1 VDLDMSSVSVTD
13 DAAESMIPPPHLDT
27 VPATPQRKKK
37 ARTLRESDWEPYKEK
52 VIQLHLHEKRPLP
65 EVKTLMEQEFG
76 FTAEYVEQPVVPSL
90 HRIQTNHAP
99 RIRQYRSRLTQWK
112 LDKNIKSDEM
122 KAIIRHRQQR
132 RLIETS
138 KPALEFRVRGQ
149 DVEPQKIE
157 RWMKSH
163 NVMESMLYAPSP
175 AACKLI

>member
-1 VDLDMSSVSVTD
+1 MDLDMSSVSVTD
-13 DAAESMIPPPHLDT
+13 DAAESTLPPPHLDT
-27 VPATPQRKKK
+27 MPATPQRKKK
-37 ARTLRESDWEPYKEK
+37 ARTLRESDWEPYKER

-76 FTAEYVEQPVVPSL
+76 FTAGYVEQLVVPSP
-90 HRIQTNHAP
+90 HHIQTNHAH
-99 RIRQYRSRLTQWK
+99 RIRQYRFQLTKWK

-122 KAIIRHRQQR
+122 KAIVRHRQQR

-138 KPALEFRVRGQ
+138 KPELNFRVRGQ
-149 DVEPQKIE
+149 DVKPEKIE
-157 RWMKSH
+157 RWMKDH